1 MCKGPSTVGA
11 LMMVQVLLSELRDMT
26 SLSAP
31 YAVEADW
38 LGLSIPVA
46 RSMPF
51 NFLFRFIAMAG
62 KKLFMPYALSKG

>member
-1 MCKGPSTVGA
+1 MGA

-26 SLSAP
+26 SLSA
-31 YAVEADW
+31 VCGIVADW

-51 NFLFRFIAMAG
+51 TFSFRFIAMAG
-62 KKLFMPYALSKG
+62 NKLCMPYALSKG